1 MADVCVV
8 GLGYVGLPTAI
19 LMANAELRVIGC
31 DVDHRKLDRLR
42 GGDANLPGEG
52 LDELLQRAV
61 SDGWLEFSNRPA
73 PAHAYL
79 ICVPTPVAA
88 DHSPDLT
95 LVWSAVEAVCP
106 LLTDGALV
114 VIESTIPPLT
124 VAETRR
130 RVQLARPEIAAR
142 VLLAHCPERVLP
154 GAVLHEI
161 VHNPRIVGGET
172 PEATERAREL
182 YSTFTKGTIVD
193 SNAVTA
199 ELAKL
204 AENTYRDV
212 NIALSNEIFA
222 IAESLGADGARVLE
236 MASEHP
242 RVSYLQPGLGVGGHC
257 IPVDPWFLVAAAP
270 DDAGVIA
277 AARRRNDAMP
287 TYWLDRAMVML
298 ADVDA
303 PRIAVLGLS
312 YKGDVVDLR
321 ESPSIEFIH
330 AAQARGLDVVACE
343 PHLDPTE
350 CLEMAERIGAEVTV
364 DVTAAAKGADL
375 LVIGAGHSL
384 FAKLEP
390 AALADSM
397 RARRVLDARGVLLS
411 LPWEEAGFEVDGL
424 AR

>member
-1 MADVCVV
+1 V

-19 LMANAELRVIGC
+19 LMATAEFRVVGC
-31 DVDHRKLDRLR
+31 DIDERKLDRLR
-42 GGDANLPGEG
+42 HGDANLPGEG

-61 SDGWLEFSNRPA
+61 SDGWLEFSSRPT
-73 PAHAYL
+73 PASAFL

-88 DHSPDLT
+88 DHSPDLS
-95 LVWSAVEAVCP
+95 LVWAAVEDVCP
-106 LLTDGALV
+106 LLDEGSLL
-114 VIESTIPPLT
+114 VIESTIAPLT

-130 RVQLARPEIAAR
+130 RIESARPEVADS

-154 GAVLHEI
+154 GSVLHEI

-182 YSTFTKGTIVD
+182 YSAFTKGTIVD
-193 SNAVTA
+193 CDAVTA

-212 NIALSNEIFA
+212 NVALSNEIFA
-222 IAESLGADGARVLE
+222 IAESLGADGTRVLE
-236 MASEHP
+236 IASEHP

-270 DDAGVIA
+270 EHAGVIA
-277 AARRRNDAMP
+277 AARHRNDAMP

-298 ADVDA
+298 ADVDT

-312 YKGDVVDLR
+312 YKGDVADLR

-330 AAQARGLDVVACE
+330 AAQARGIDVVACE
-343 PHLDPTE
+343 PYLAPAE
-350 CLEMAERIGAEVTV
+350 CMATAERLGCEVTV
-364 DVTAAAKGADL
+364 DVSRAANGADL
-375 LVIGAGHSL
+375 LVVGAGHSQ

-390 AALADSM
+390 AALVGAM
-397 RARRVLDARGVLLS
+397 RTPRVLDARGVLLS
-411 LPWEEAGFEVDGL
+411 LPWEEAGFEIDGL